1 MEETLVEDEV
11 EPVAVSKGE
20 LMVVHLLLLN
30 LDWKV
35 QWCLVEGSKAAL
47 VVESSTLVPLCT

>member
-20 LMVVHLLLLN
+20 RMVVHLLLLN

-35 QWCLVEGSKAAL
+35 QWRLVEGSKAAL